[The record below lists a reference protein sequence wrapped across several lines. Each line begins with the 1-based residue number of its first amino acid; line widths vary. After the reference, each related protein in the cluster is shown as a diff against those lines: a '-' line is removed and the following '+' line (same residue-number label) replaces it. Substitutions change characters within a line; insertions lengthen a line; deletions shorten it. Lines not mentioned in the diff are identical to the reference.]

1 MADYVELRNRLHD
14 KYPTWLPGRT
24 LLYCRDVF
32 KRRPTGR
39 IAVTRTRA
47 ELDVAVVGAGPIG
60 LECAVRLRQ
69 AGLRVLVVD
78 RGAVGQTMTWFPR
91 QMHFFSSNDRIGIA
105 GVPLQTLDQ
114 QKATREEYLSY
125 LRQVVGI
132 HDLDV
137 RTFEP
142 VTAIARDGDRFQVT
156 TAPAGGERTY
166 HPRHVVLAVG
176 DMDRP
181 RELGIPGEDLPHVSH
196 YFEEP
201 HRYFGRR
208 LLVVGGKNSAVEAA
222 LRCYHAGAKV
232 AISYRRP
239 EFKASSVKYWLL
251 PELEGRLRRGQITG
265 HLGTV
270 PVAIDPDAVTLEPA
284 GGGERFTVPAEDVL
298 LLTGYVGDTTLLRAA
313 GVEVE
318 GPEGVPVFDPDTM
331 ETNVPGLYV
340 AGTVTAG
347 TQSSFMVFIENCHV
361 HAERIVA
368 HLTAAPTPRAGE
380 PYERPEA

>member
-1 MADYVELRNRLHD
+1 M
-14 KYPTWLPGRT
+14 
-24 LLYCRDVF
+24 F
-32 KRRPTGR
+32 
-39 IAVTRTRA
+39 TRTA
-47 ELDVAVVGAGPIG
+47 TGAGPVTQTSKQLDVMVVGAGPIG
-60 LECAVRLRQ
+60 LECAVRLQQ

-78 RGAVGQTMTWFPR
+78 RGAVGQTVTWFPR

-125 LRQVVGI
+125 LRQVVNL
-132 HDLDV
+132 HDLAV

-142 VTAIARDGDRFQVT
+142 VTAVERDGEGFRVT
-156 TAPAGGERTY
+156 TAPIGGERRY
-166 HPRHVVLAVG
+166 RARRVVLAVG

-181 RELGIPGEDLPHVSH
+181 RRLDVPGEDLPHVSH

-208 LLVVGGKNSAVEAA
+208 LLIVGGKNSAVEAA
-222 LRCYHAGAKV
+222 LRCHHAGAKV
-232 AISYRRP
+232 SISYRRE

-251 PELEGRLRRGQITG
+251 PEMESRLRRGQIAG

-270 PVAIDPDAVTLEPA
+270 PVAIGPGAVTLEPT
-284 GGGERFTVPAEDVL
+284 GGGDQYEVPAEDVL
-298 LLTGYVGDTTLLRAA
+298 LLTGYVADTTLLRAA
-313 GVEVE
+313 GVELE
-318 GPEGVPVFDPDTM
+318 GPEEMPVFDPDTM

-368 HLTAAPTPRAGE
+368 HLTARPRPTEAE
-380 PYERPEA
+380 PYERPEV